1 MSATNTFDLEK
12 VAEAK
17 AGSHEAFKVLVKP
30 YLPELRRHAYRMT
43 ASFDDADDV
52 VQETLLRAWR
62 KIDTYEPY
70 GSFRGWLYRIATN
83 KTLDLLR
90 SAPKRR
96 ELVNSA
102 GEPSWL
108 QPFPQSELDPTGQEI
123 TELERI
129 GLAFVVSLQVL
140 PGRQRSALLLC
151 DVLGFS
157 PTEAAEVLAAS
168 VAATNSLL
176 QRARATLTKE
186 GSSDSLTAPDEN
198 QRGLVDRFTQAWQ
211 TADTKAM
218 LALLDESAHLTM
230 PPNTLEFTGPNAIV
244 EILLDEIHFGV
255 PYKLGII
262 PVTANGEAGLASYT
276 AVGDGTAKRHCIM
289 LFGGGT
295 DVATKITGFT
305 EDRVFDLL
313 GLPTIVSEG
322 EGHDL

>member
-1 MSATNTFDLEK
+1 MPIHNTFDRET
-12 VAEAK
+12 VVEAK
-17 AGSHEAFKVLVKP
+17 AGNHDAFKDLVRP
-30 YLPELRRHAYRMT
+30 YLPELRRHVYRMT
-43 ASFDDADDV
+43 ASFDDADDI

-62 KIDTYEPY
+62 KIGTYEPY

-83 KTLDLLR
+83 KTLDHLR

-96 ELVNSA
+96 EVVNSA

-123 TELERI
+123 TDRERI

-157 PTEAAEVLAAS
+157 PAEAAEVLASS

-176 QRARATLTKE
+176 QRARAALAKE
-186 GSSDSLTAPDEN
+186 EPSGSLSAPDEN
-198 QRGLVDRFTQAWQ
+198 QRRLVLRFTRAWQ
-211 TADTKAM
+211 TADINTM

-230 PPNTLEFTGPNAIV
+230 PPNTLEFTGPKAIV
-244 EILLDEIHFGV
+244 EILLDEIHFGA
-255 PYKLGII
+255 PNKLGII
-262 PVTANGEAGLASYT
+262 PVAANGEAGLASYT